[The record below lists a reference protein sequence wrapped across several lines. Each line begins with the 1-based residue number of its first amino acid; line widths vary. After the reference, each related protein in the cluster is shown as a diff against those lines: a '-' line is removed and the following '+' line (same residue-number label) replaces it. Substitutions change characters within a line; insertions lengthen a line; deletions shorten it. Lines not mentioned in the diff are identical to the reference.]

1 MEQYNFPKNL
11 RRERKE
17 HRLTQNELAQG
28 IGVARVTISEWETNT
43 RYPTIDRIY
52 DIAKFLQI
60 PINSL
65 IGEVPEK
72 ESQVD

>member
-60 PINSL
+60 PINAL

-72 ESQVD
+72 ES